1 MDLPLEL
8 LGQVVQEG
16 EIYWFHD
23 GCPKGVLGHRHVCVR
38 HKGQV
43 LVFGACSSRTSTAL
57 RLAEIRHE
65 DMNTFPMFM
74 PSTTNGLKKV
84 TYVDCNKVFTV
95 TEDEFGEWQAN
106 AYIERANGAMAE
118 QDMKLLVKG
127 VLLSTQVTEEIKD
140 LFRE

>member
-16 EIYWFHD
+16 EIYWFHE

-43 LVFGACSSRTSTAL
+43 LVFGACSSKTSTAL
-57 RLAEIRHE
+57 RLAEVKHE
-65 DMNTFPMFM
+65 DMNTYPMFV
-74 PSTTNGLKKV
+74 PSATNGLKQI
-84 TYVDCNKVFTV
+84 TYVDCNKVFVV
-95 TEDEFGEWQAN
+95 TEEEFSEWQAN
-106 AYIERANGAMAE
+106 AYIERANGVMAE
-118 QDMKLLVKG
+118 QEMKLLVKG
-127 VLLSTQVTEEIKD
+127 VLLSTQVAEETKD